1 MTPEVRIL
9 NQDAAG
15 DLFRLRRSA
24 LLSSMIISSRSC
36 VPVLVKEC
44 ASSSITGIPS
54 PL

>member
-15 DLFRLRRSA
+15 DLLRLRRSA

-36 VPVLVKEC
+36 CRLPFHGLSANATVVAL
-44 ASSSITGIPS
+44 S
-54 PL
+54 P